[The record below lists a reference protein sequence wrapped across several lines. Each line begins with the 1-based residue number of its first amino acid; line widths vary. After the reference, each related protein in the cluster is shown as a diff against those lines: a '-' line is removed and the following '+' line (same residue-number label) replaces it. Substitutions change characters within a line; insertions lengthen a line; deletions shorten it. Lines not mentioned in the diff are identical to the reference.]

1 MIKLYICKNFKVMIN
16 EEKFAENYVHFDRE
30 IVVEIIDIFIEEYDE
45 RIEKISHHLKTKNPD
60 ELLKCAHA
68 FKGVI
73 SNFETECSAY
83 TEIAEMETASHV
95 FTHNFTSE
103 AGSSNEKEDEYYKQL
118 EEVFVSFK
126 KNSKKILYQLKDL
139 RKNYTD

>member
-1 MIKLYICKNFKVMIN
+1 MIN

-60 ELLKCAHA
+60 ELLKCTHA

-83 TEIAEMETASHV
+83 TEIAEMETASHI
-95 FTHNFTSE
+95 FTNNYISE
-103 AGSSNEKEDEYYKQL
+103 VGSSNEKEDEYYKRL
-118 EEVFVSFK
+118 EEVFISFK
-126 KNSKKILYQLKDL
+126 KNSKKILFQLKEL
-139 RKNYTD
+139 RKKYAD